1 MLQYIARR
9 VLYMIP
15 TLLAISVLIFL
26 VIQAP
31 PGDYLTTVVAKLEAE
46 GQYIDRAQLDA
57 LRNRYG
63 LDEPIWVQ
71 YWRWITGIVLHGDF
85 GHSFVYSAPV
95 SEVLKERFGFT
106 VLLSVTSMAF
116 VWVVAIPIGMYSA
129 IKRYSPA
136 DYTFT
141 FIGFLGLAVPNFLI
155 ALMLMFISYRYFG
168 QSVGALF
175 SPEFAD
181 SSWNLGK
188 ILDLLSN
195 LWIPIVIIGTAGT
208 AGMMRIVRANLL
220 DELHRPYVTTARA
233 KGLPEGKLLMKYPA
247 RLAASPIVSTIGWL
261 LPSLISGEIIV
272 SVVLNLPTTGPVML
286 RALESQDMYLAGS
299 FLLLLSVLT
308 VVGTLI
314 SDILLARLDPRIRYG
329 KR

>member
-1 MLQYIARR
+1 MVHYIARR
-9 VLYMIP
+9 FLYMVP
-15 TLLAISVLIFL
+15 TLLAISILTFL

-31 PGDYLTTVVAKLEAE
+31 PGDYLTTVIAKLEAE
-46 GQYIDRAQLDA
+46 GQYVDRAQLEA

-71 YWRWITGIVLHGDF
+71 YWRWITGIILHGDF

-95 SEVLKERFGFT
+95 ADVLKERFGFT

-116 VWVVAIPIGMYSA
+116 VWAVAIPVGMYSA
-129 IKRYSPA
+129 VKRYSPA

-155 ALMLMFISYRYFG
+155 ALVLMYVSYSYFG

-175 SPEFAD
+175 SPEFAE

-188 ILDLLSN
+188 ILDLFSN

-233 KGLPEGKLLMKYPA
+233 KGLTEGALLMKYPA

>member
-1 MLQYIARR
+1 MVHYIARR
-9 VLYMIP
+9 LLYMVP
-15 TLLAISVLIFL
+15 TLLAISILTFL

-31 PGDYLTTVVAKLEAE
+31 PGDYLNTVVAKLEAE
-46 GQYIDRAQLDA
+46 GQYVDRAQLEA

-71 YWRWITGIVLHGDF
+71 YWRWITGIIIHGDF

-95 SEVLKERFGFT
+95 AEVLKERFGFT

-116 VWVVAIPIGMYSA
+116 VWAVAIPVGMYSA
-129 IKRYSPA
+129 VKRYSPA

-155 ALMLMFISYRYFG
+155 ALVLMYISYSYFG

-175 SPEFAD
+175 SPEFAE

-233 KGLPEGKLLMKYPA
+233 KGLTEGSLLMKYPA

-314 SDILLARLDPRIRYG
+314 SDVLLARLDPRIRYG

>member
-1 MLQYIARR
+1 MLHYTARR
-9 VLYMIP
+9 LLYMVP
-15 TLLAISVLIFL
+15 TLLAISMLTFL

-46 GQYIDRAQLDA
+46 GQYVDRAQLEA

-71 YWRWITGIVLHGDF
+71 YWHWITGILLHGDF

-95 SEVLKERFGFT
+95 AEVLKERFGFT

-116 VWVVAIPIGMYSA
+116 VWAVAIPVGMYSA
-129 IKRYSPA
+129 VKRYSPA

-155 ALMLMFISYRYFG
+155 ALVLMYVSYSYFG

-195 LWIPIVIIGTAGT
+195 LWIPIIIIGTAGT

-233 KGLPEGKLLMKYPA
+233 KGLTEGTLLMKYPA

-314 SDILLARLDPRIRYG
+314 SDVLLARLDPRIRYG

>member
-9 VLYMIP
+9 ILYMIP
-15 TLLAISVLIFL
+15 TLLAISVLTFL

-63 LDEPIWVQ
+63 LDESIWVQ
-71 YWRWITGIVLHGDF
+71 YWRWITGIVLRGDF

-155 ALMLMFISYRYFG
+155 ALVLMFISYRYFG

-233 KGLPEGKLLMKYPA
+233 KGLPEGKLLVKYPA

>member
-1 MLQYIARR
+1 MLQYTVRR
-9 VLYMIP
+9 LLYMVP
-15 TLLAISVLIFL
+15 TLLAISVLTFL

-46 GQYIDRAQLDA
+46 GQYVDRAQLEA

-71 YWRWITGIVLHGDF
+71 YWRWITGIILHGDF

-95 SEVLKERFGFT
+95 ADVLKERFGFT

-116 VWVVAIPIGMYSA
+116 VWVVAIPVGMYSA
-129 IKRYSPA
+129 VKRYSPA

-141 FIGFLGLAVPNFLI
+141 FVGFLGLAVPNFLI
-155 ALMLMFISYRYFG
+155 ALVLMYISYSYFG

-175 SPEFAD
+175 SPEFEG
-181 SSWNLGK
+181 STWNLGK

-233 KGLPEGKLLMKYPA
+233 KGLSEGKLLMKYPA

-308 VVGTLI
+308 VIGTLI
-314 SDILLARLDPRIRYG
+314 SDVLLARLDPRIRYG

>member
-1 MLQYIARR
+1 MVHYIARR
-9 VLYMIP
+9 LLYMVP
-15 TLLAISVLIFL
+15 TLLAISILTFL

-31 PGDYLTTVVAKLEAE
+31 PGDYLNTVVAKLEAE
-46 GQYIDRAQLDA
+46 GQYVDRAQLEA

-71 YWRWITGIVLHGDF
+71 YWRWITGIIIHGDF

-95 SEVLKERFGFT
+95 ADVLKERFGFT

-116 VWVVAIPIGMYSA
+116 VWAVAIPVGMYSA
-129 IKRYSPA
+129 VKRYSPA

-155 ALMLMFISYRYFG
+155 ALVLMYISYSYFG

-175 SPEFAD
+175 SPEFAE

-233 KGLPEGKLLMKYPA
+233 KGLTEGSLLMKYPA

-314 SDILLARLDPRIRYG
+314 SDVLLARLDPRIRYG

>member
-1 MLQYIARR
+1 MVHYIARR
-9 VLYMIP
+9 LLYMVP
-15 TLLAISVLIFL
+15 TLLAISILTFL

-46 GQYIDRAQLDA
+46 GQYVDRAQLEA

-71 YWRWITGIVLHGDF
+71 YWRWITGIILHGDF

-95 SEVLKERFGFT
+95 ADVLKERFGFT

-116 VWVVAIPIGMYSA
+116 VWAVAIPVGMYSA
-129 IKRYSPA
+129 VKRYSPA

-155 ALMLMFISYRYFG
+155 ALVLMYVSYSYFG

-175 SPEFAD
+175 SPEFAE

-188 ILDLLSN
+188 ILDLFSN

-233 KGLPEGKLLMKYPA
+233 KGLTEGALLMKYPA

>member
-1 MLQYIARR
+1 MVHYIARR
-9 VLYMIP
+9 LLYMVP
-15 TLLAISVLIFL
+15 TLVAISILTFL

-31 PGDYLTTVVAKLEAE
+31 PGDYLNTVVAKLEAE
-46 GQYIDRAQLDA
+46 GQYVDRAQLEA

-71 YWRWITGIVLHGDF
+71 YWRWITGIILHGDF

-95 SEVLKERFGFT
+95 ADVLKERFGFT

-116 VWVVAIPIGMYSA
+116 VWVVAIPVGMYSA
-129 IKRYSPA
+129 VKRYSPA

-155 ALMLMFISYRYFG
+155 ALVLMYVSYSYFG

-175 SPEFAD
+175 SPEFAE

-188 ILDLLSN
+188 LLDLVSN

-233 KGLPEGKLLMKYPA
+233 KGLTEGSLLVKYPA

-314 SDILLARLDPRIRYG
+314 SDVLLARLDPRIRYG

>member
-1 MLQYIARR
+1 MAHYIARR
-9 VLYMIP
+9 LLYMVP
-15 TLLAISVLIFL
+15 TLLAISILTFL

-46 GQYIDRAQLDA
+46 GQYIDRAQLEA
-57 LRNRYG
+57 LRTRYG

-71 YWRWITGIVLHGDF
+71 YWRWISGIILHGDF

-129 IKRYSPA
+129 VKRYSPA

-141 FIGFLGLAVPNFLI
+141 FVGFLGLAVPNFLI
-155 ALMLMFISYRYFG
+155 ALVLMYISYSYFG

-175 SPEFAD
+175 SPEFAE

-188 ILDLLSN
+188 VLDLLSN

-208 AGMMRIVRANLL
+208 AGMMRVVRANLL

-233 KGLPEGKLLMKYPA
+233 KGLTEGALLVKYPA

>member
-1 MLQYIARR
+1 MLHYIARR
-9 VLYMIP
+9 SLYMIP
-15 TLLAISVLIFL
+15 TLLAISMLTFL

-71 YWRWITGIVLHGDF
+71 YWRWITGIIFHGDF

-95 SEVLKERFGFT
+95 SEVLRERFGFT

-116 VWVVAIPIGMYSA
+116 VWAVAIPIGMYSA
-129 IKRYSPA
+129 VKRYSPA

-141 FIGFLGLAVPNFLI
+141 FVGFLGLAVPNFLI
-155 ALMLMFISYRYFG
+155 ALVLMYISYSYFG

-175 SPEFAD
+175 SPEFED

-233 KGLPEGKLLMKYPA
+233 KGLPEGKLLVKYPA

>member
-1 MLQYIARR
+1 MVHYIARR
-9 VLYMIP
+9 LLYMVP
-15 TLLAISVLIFL
+15 TLLAISILTFL

-31 PGDYLTTVVAKLEAE
+31 PGDYLTTVIAKLEAE
-46 GQYIDRAQLDA
+46 GQYVDRAQLEA

-71 YWRWITGIVLHGDF
+71 YWRWITGIILHGDF

-95 SEVLKERFGFT
+95 ADVLKERFGFT

-116 VWVVAIPIGMYSA
+116 VWAVAIPVGMYSA
-129 IKRYSPA
+129 VKRYSPA

-155 ALMLMFISYRYFG
+155 ALVLMYVSYSYFG

-175 SPEFAD
+175 SPEFAE

-188 ILDLLSN
+188 ILDLFSN

-233 KGLPEGKLLMKYPA
+233 KGLTEGALLMKYPA

>member
-1 MLQYIARR
+1 MLHYIARR
-9 VLYMIP
+9 IFYMIP
-15 TLLAISVLIFL
+15 TLLAISILTFL

-95 SEVLKERFGFT
+95 SEVLKARFGFT

-116 VWVVAIPIGMYSA
+116 VWAVAIPIGMYSA
-129 IKRYSPA
+129 VKRYSPA

-141 FIGFLGLAVPNFLI
+141 FVGFLGLAVPNFLI
-155 ALMLMFISYRYFG
+155 ALVLMYISYSYFG

-175 SPEFAD
+175 SPEFED

-233 KGLPEGKLLMKYPA
+233 KGLSEGKLLVKYPA

-299 FLLLLSVLT
+299 FLLLLSALT

>member
-1 MLQYIARR
+1 MFQYIARR
-9 VLYMIP
+9 FLYMIP
-15 TLLAISVLIFL
+15 TLLAISILTFL

-46 GQYIDRAQLDA
+46 GQYVDRAQLEA

-71 YWRWITGIVLHGDF
+71 YWRWITGIILHGDF

-95 SEVLKERFGFT
+95 ADVLKERFGFT

-129 IKRYSPA
+129 VRRYSPA

-141 FIGFLGLAVPNFLI
+141 FVGFLGLAVPNFLI
-155 ALMLMFISYRYFG
+155 ALVLMFISYRYFG

-188 ILDLLSN
+188 VLDLLSN

-233 KGLPEGKLLMKYPA
+233 KGLSEGKLLLKYPG

>member
-9 VLYMIP
+9 LLYMIP
-15 TLLAISVLIFL
+15 TLLAISVLTFL

-63 LDEPIWVQ
+63 LDESIWVQ

-155 ALMLMFISYRYFG
+155 ALVLMFISYRYFG

-233 KGLPEGKLLMKYPA
+233 KGLPEGKLLVKYPA

>member
-9 VLYMIP
+9 ILYMIP
-15 TLLAISVLIFL
+15 TLLAISVLTFL

-63 LDEPIWVQ
+63 LDESIWVQ

-155 ALMLMFISYRYFG
+155 ALVLMFISYRYFG

-233 KGLPEGKLLMKYPA
+233 KGLPEGKLLVKYPA